1 MEGRIFSETE
11 NNFVFLIEAINVVV
25 SDCRKRYIM
34 LKLRE
39 RNFNYS
45 QYFLTDASRLYKDIP
60 TEFSSLRFAA
70 HRRRWTFSSTRSAR

>member
-45 QYFLTDASRLYKDIP
+45 QS
-60 TEFSSLRFAA
+60 
-70 HRRRWTFSSTRSAR
+70 